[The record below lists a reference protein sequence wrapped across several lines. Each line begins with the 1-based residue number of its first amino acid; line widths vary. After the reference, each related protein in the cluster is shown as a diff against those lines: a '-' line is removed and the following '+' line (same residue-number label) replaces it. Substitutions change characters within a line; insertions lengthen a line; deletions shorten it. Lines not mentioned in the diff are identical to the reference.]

1 MPYAATDLGRLFVQ
15 STGRGMP
22 VTFWNCL
29 FGDSS
34 VYQDLVQGGVDG
46 IAADHRVLMVEGP
59 SHGRSDPWPRSFT
72 LEQCADAWVQ
82 TLDASGV
89 EEPAVFCGLSWG
101 AMVALRVAI
110 RHPERVR
117 ALVLMS
123 SIATAPRPRF
133 VPQFLALAMAVRL
146 FGFPD
151 WLIRQMASGMVSPST
166 LRDRPSLVH
175 DMLSRNR
182 HLDRRA
188 LHHAAASVLAHRSN
202 IVDQLWRIHVPTWVV
217 VGEHDRTTPVR
228 AAKTVA
234 RAIENADLR
243 VLDGVGHLLTLE
255 APNEARR
262 VLREALGTLAT
273 TQRDSSV
280 RA

>member
-1 MPYAATDLGRLFVQ
+1 MPYAATELGRLFVQ

-29 FGDSS
+29 FGDSAI
-34 VYQDLVQGGVDG
+34 YQDLVQGGADG
-46 IAADHRVLMVEGP
+46 IASDHRVVMVEGP
-59 SHGRSDPWPRSFT
+59 SHGRSDPWPRPFT

-82 TLDASGV
+82 ALDASGV

-123 SIATAPRPRF
+123 TIATAPRPRF
-133 VPQFLALAMAVRL
+133 VPQFLALAMAIRL

-151 WLIRQMASGMVSPST
+151 WLIRQMASGMVSPSS
-166 LRDRPSLVH
+166 LRDRPKLVH

-188 LHHAAASVLAHRSN
+188 MRHAAASVLAHRSN

-217 VGEHDRTTPVR
+217 VGEQDRTTPVR

-234 RAIENADLR
+234 KAIENAELR
-243 VLDGVGHLLTLE
+243 VLEGVGHLLTLE
-255 APNEARR
+255 APDEARR
-262 VLREALGTLAT
+262 VLREALK
-273 TQRDSSV
+273 SV
-280 RA
+280 AKSASVSA